1 MDGPAR
7 RVVPMHGVLAA
18 LLVVALLRATSAV
31 GEVIDDIAIERH
43 DSMARVRLRLTG
55 PVHYIRHTIS
65 ADGEIA
71 SIHLQALAPEPFDG
85 RPVPDEVKHS
95 RKSASVP
102 GFTVRVSLDPRCD
115 PAPNP
120 ICIVVRFERAIRY
133 EIRLGEDRRSLLLD
147 FPLVSKGE
155 GGPPTAREKP

>member
-1 MDGPAR
+1 MDDPAK
-7 RVVPMHGVLAA
+7 RVVPMRGVLAA
-18 LLVVALLRATSAV
+18 LLALALLRATTAV

-43 DSMARVRLRLTG
+43 DSLARVRLRLTG
-55 PVHYIRHTIS
+55 PVHYIRQTIS
-65 ADGEIA
+65 ADGETA
-71 SIHLQALAPEPFDG
+71 SIYLQALAPGPFDA

-120 ICIVVRFERAIRY
+120 ICIVIRFDRAIRY
-133 EIRLGEDRRSLLLD
+133 EIRLGEDRRSLILD
-147 FPLVSKGE
+147 LPFASEGE
-155 GGPPTAREKP
+155 GVSTVREKP